1 MNSLGSSSRA
11 RLLLLDRRFLNES
24 PLLTIPFDVKLNDLS
39 LYEFSGSSGSV
50 SFLFSPGGTS
60 KNAPDFLWF
69 ELTFLE
75 DGFRLNVV
83 ASEKEELSF

>member
-1 MNSLGSSSRA
+1 MCKQCST
-11 RLLLLDRRFLNES
+11 LLLILGGVFNS
-24 PLLTIPFDVKLNDLS
+24 PFDVKLNDLS

-75 DGFRLNVV
+75 DGFRLN
-83 ASEKEELSF
+83 AIPSAKGELYL

>member
-1 MNSLGSSSRA
+1 M
-11 RLLLLDRRFLNES
+11 LDS
-24 PLLTIPFDVKLNDLS
+24 PFDVKLNDLS
-39 LYEFSGSSGSV
+39 RYEFSGSSESP

-83 ASEKEELSF
+83 PSEKKTNFMFKTIYTRRREI